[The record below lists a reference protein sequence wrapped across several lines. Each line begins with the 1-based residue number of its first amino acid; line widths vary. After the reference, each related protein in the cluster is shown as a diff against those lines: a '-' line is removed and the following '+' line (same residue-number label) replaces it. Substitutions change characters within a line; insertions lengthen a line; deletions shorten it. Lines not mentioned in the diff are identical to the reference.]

1 MFQPT
6 DFFKNYP
13 KSDIPQLVRTP
24 NDKFWI
30 IPISKYPTVVKD
42 GIDKLSV
49 SLAVKMYL
57 IGLVQFMEG
66 KILAPQVKNFYLNA
80 KSEIDLKA
88 VSAEFGEV
96 LGPFFAMKYLRNRQ
110 IDHITFPVRTNYEV
124 FDFFIHNA
132 HYYGFSSKALTGGSN
147 TFAPRLIQERID
159 KMKTS
164 IQFRNSQKELSV
176 IENLT
181 KYGMFE
187 GVVVA
192 FGDLIKGNVNKAKG
206 FEISQSELRTMFLG
220 VDFASD
226 GKKIEANKDKPLAN
240 VGLSNTAAYVEF
252 LNRFIIDSTKVP
264 EAEKRKL
271 KEGKASYTTTN
282 LVYGFIKF
290 ISSSDFNFDEIMSHC
305 FQDLNI
311 VKMGINN
318 TDGVPIFKMQAT
330 VEAADTVKSDVYT
343 FRSKAAFDRVRDK
356 VGIQL

>member
-1 MFQPT
+1 MFQPS

-13 KSDIPQLVRTP
+13 TSDIPQLVRTA
-24 NDKFWI
+24 NDKFWV
-30 IPISKYPTVVKD
+30 IPIKDYSKIVKS

-49 SLAVKMYL
+49 STAIKMYL
-57 IGLVQFMEG
+57 TGLVEFMEG
-66 KILAPQVKNFYLNA
+66 KIQAPQVKNFYLNA
-80 KSEIDLKA
+80 KSEIDTKSIA
-88 VSAEFGEV
+88 TEFGEV

-110 IDHITFPVRTNYEV
+110 IDNITFPVRTNYEV
-124 FDFFIHNA
+124 FDFFVHNA

-147 TFAPRLIQERID
+147 TFAPRLIQERVD
-159 KMKTS
+159 RMKKS
-164 IQFRNSQKELSV
+164 LEFRNSQKELTV

-181 KYGMFE
+181 KHGMFE

-192 FGDLIKGNVNKAKG
+192 FGDLIKGNANRAKG
-206 FEISQSELRTMFLG
+206 FEISQNELRSMFSG

-226 GKKIEANKDKPLAN
+226 GKKIESNKDKPLGN
-240 VGLSNTAAYVEF
+240 ISLSNTSAYVEF

-264 EAEKRKL
+264 DAEKRKL

-290 ISSSDFNFDEIMSHC
+290 ISSSDFNFDEIMSQC

-311 VKMGINN
+311 VKMGVNS
-318 TDGVPIFKMQAT
+318 DGVPVFKMQAT
-330 VEAADTVKSDVYT
+330 VEAEDTVKSDVYT